1 MVEFIMTA
9 DSLIEINNILT
20 GSNSITLRKV
30 NVKPYGFGK
39 MYIDKVMIEVN
50 LYQIIDQFNT
60 RKITSTEVQSLF
72 LNKTHPFYDANGR
85 TRKMLFSNDD
95 VIKQTL

>member
-1 MVEFIMTA
+1 MTA

-39 MYIDKVMIEVN
+39 MYIDKVMIEVKFC
-50 LYQIIDQFNT
+50 QIIDQFSA
-60 RKITSTEVQSLF
+60 RKITSTKV
-72 LNKTHPFYDANGR
+72 
-85 TRKMLFSNDD
+85 
-95 VIKQTL
+95 